1 MNGGK
6 EMSKKRDT
14 LNQLQENF
22 LFAVVRGATQ
32 EEGYE
37 VSKAV
42 YNGGIKNIEVT
53 FSTPNAEKVMRQLA
67 DDFAGT
73 DMVVGAGT
81 VMDEV
86 AARLAILNG
95 AEFVVS
101 PNFNEKIAKMCN
113 LYTIPYLPGCGTI
126 TEVATALEAGCE
138 IVKLFPGG
146 LLGPGFIKDLHGPIP
161 WVEAMPSGGVSIDNM
176 ADWIEKGAWAVGVGS
191 ALTKG
196 MAEGGL
202 DRISANA
209 KEFVDKL
216 ATIQA

>member
-1 MNGGK
+1 
-6 EMSKKRDT
+6 MSFKRDI
-14 LNQLQENF
+14 LNQMQENF
-22 LFAVVRGATQ
+22 LFAVVRGKTQ

-37 VSKAV
+37 VSKAI

-53 FSTPNAEKVMRQLA
+53 FSTPNAEQVMRRLA
-67 DDFAGT
+67 DEFEGT

-81 VMDEV
+81 VLDEV
-86 AARLAILNG
+86 SARLAILNG
-95 AEFVVS
+95 AKFVVS

-113 LYTIPYLPGCGTI
+113 LYTIPYLPGCGSI

-138 IVKLFPGG
+138 VVKLFPGG

-161 WVEAMPSGGVSIDNM
+161 WVEAMPSGGVALENM
-176 ADWIEKGAWAVGVGS
+176 DKWIANGAWAVGVGS

-196 MAEGGL
+196 MAEGGVEQVA
-202 DRISANA
+202 ANA

-216 ATIQA
+216 ASIQAK